1 MPERAILRE
10 HFTGIL
16 DAAQA
21 AATEYQRLAAAAD
34 DAAQKDQLLRLAR
47 DGGRHVQLSE
57 RLLEIVNE

>member
-21 AATEYQRLAAAAD
+21 AATEYQRLAEAAD

-47 DGGRHVQLSE
+47 DEGRHVQLSE